1 MLIEGPAVNAMSAL
15 RGQIEERL
23 LHNEDY
29 RALRALDQ
37 AIAEVKAPAKA
48 VASIPPAAAPAPA
61 PHIMADEVTIMDQHG
76 HLQQKIAE
84 RFSSAAA

>member
-1 MLIEGPAVNAMSAL
+1 MLIEGSAITAMSAL

-29 RALRALDQ
+29 RSLRALDK
-37 AIAEVKAPAKA
+37 AIAEVKGPPGKA
-48 VASIPPAAAPAPA
+48 IATIPAAPS
-61 PHIMADEVTIMDQHG
+61 PHVIGDEMTIMDQHG

>member
-1 MLIEGPAVNAMSAL
+1 MLIEGSAINAMSTL

-29 RALRALDQ
+29 RSLRALDK
-37 AIAEVKAPAKA
+37 AIAEVKAPPSRAIA
-48 VASIPPAAAPAPA
+48 AIPAS
-61 PHIMADEVTIMDQHG
+61 HDTTDEVTIMDQHG

>member
-1 MLIEGPAVNAMSAL
+1 MLIEGSAITAMSAL

-29 RALRALDQ
+29 RSLRALDK
-37 AIAEVKAPAKA
+37 AIAEVKAPPTRAIA
-48 VASIPPAAAPAPA
+48 IPAA
-61 PHIMADEVTIMDQHG
+61 HDMADEVTIMDQHG

>member
-1 MLIEGPAVNAMSAL
+1 MLIEGSAVTAMSAL

-37 AIAEVKAPAKA
+37 AIAEVKAPPTKA
-48 VASIPPAAAPAPA
+48 IASIPASTA
-61 PHIMADEVTIMDQHG
+61 PHAMAEEVTIMDQHG

>member
-1 MLIEGPAVNAMSAL
+1 MLIEGSAINAMSAL

-29 RALRALDQ
+29 RSLRALDK
-37 AIAEVKAPAKA
+37 AIAEVKAPPSKA
-48 VASIPPAAAPAPA
+48 IASIPAAAIPSSSPAE
-61 PHIMADEVTIMDQHG
+61 EVTIMDQHG

>member
-1 MLIEGPAVNAMSAL
+1 MLIEGPAINAMSAL

-37 AIAEVKAPAKA
+37 AIAEVKAPPSKA
-48 VASIPPAAAPAPA
+48 IGSIPAAPS
-61 PHIMADEVTIMDQHG
+61 PHAMTDEVTIMDQHG

>member
-1 MLIEGPAVNAMSAL
+1 MLIEGSAINAMSAL

-29 RALRALDQ
+29 RTLRALDR
-37 AIAEVKAPAKA
+37 AIAEVKAPPAKTL
-48 VASIPPAAAPAPA
+48 ASIPAAPAS
-61 PHIMADEVTIMDQHG
+61 HDVADDVTIMDQHG

>member
-1 MLIEGPAVNAMSAL
+1 MLIEGSAINAMSAL
-15 RGQIEERL
+15 RDQIEDRL

-29 RALRALDQ
+29 RTLRALDK
-37 AIAEVKAPAKA
+37 AIAEVKAPPAKA
-48 VASIPPAAAPAPA
+48 GAAIPPATAVRDV
-61 PHIMADEVTIMDQHG
+61 ADDLTIMDQHG